1 MNSGNADTSIPAF
14 SIRKLIAPIVILGI
28 AAGIVMAL
36 LNTQPELKTTVKEP
50 VPIAVRAVT
59 VMPDTKTLTV
69 MSEGNVYPRQEA
81 KIIAQLSS
89 EVAALSPSMIAGGEF
104 SKGDVLISIDARDYE
119 IALSRAKANVERSR
133 AEYRFADSELMRV
146 QSLYAKELASASQ
159 LQQAE
164 RAQQVSDAMLKEAEA
179 ALERAEIDLERT
191 QIVAP
196 FDGRV
201 RTESLDEG
209 QFLQKGGAVATIYA
223 TDALEVRLP
232 LPDAQLAYLDP
243 TFAQTGR
250 APIDRD
256 VAVTLAADFAGAK
269 QTWQGRL
276 IRTEGD
282 ISQRSRFVNVI
293 AEVTDTTSTEGTRL
307 PLGLFVTATIEGR
320 TLDEL
325 ISLPRTALRD
335 DETVMVID
343 DDNKLHFRTIEVF
356 RLGDE
361 EVIVSAGLQAGER
374 VCVSPLQFVVEGMA
388 VTVIN

>member
-1 MNSGNADTSIPAF
+1 MTSGNADTSIPAF

-36 LNTQPELKTTVKEP
+36 LNTQPELETTVKEP

-59 VMPDTKTLTV
+59 VMPNTKTLTV

-81 KIIAQLSS
+81 KIIAQLSG

-119 IALSRAKANVERSR
+119 IALSRAKANVGRSR
-133 AEYRFADSELMRV
+133 AEYRFADSELKRV
-146 QSLYAKELASASQ
+146 QSLYAKELASVSQ
-159 LQQAE
+159 LQQVE
-164 RAQQVSDAMLKEAEA
+164 RAQQVSEAILQEAEA

-209 QFLQKGGAVATIYA
+209 QFLQKGAAVATIYA

-243 TFAQTGR
+243 TFAQAGR
-250 APIDRD
+250 APLDRE

-293 AEVTDTTSTEGTRL
+293 AEVTDTASTDGTRL

-320 TLDEL
+320 TLDKL

-356 RLGDE
+356 RLSDE

>member
-1 MNSGNADTSIPAF
+1 MTSGNADTSIPAF

-81 KIIAQLSS
+81 KIIAQLSG

-133 AEYRFADSELMRV
+133 AEYRFADSELKRV
-146 QSLYAKELASASQ
+146 QSLYAKELASVSQ
-159 LQQAE
+159 LQQVE
-164 RAQQVSDAMLKEAEA
+164 RAQQVSEAILREAEA

-209 QFLQKGGAVATIYA
+209 QFLQKGAAVATIYA

-293 AEVTDTTSTEGTRL
+293 AEVTDTASTDGTRL

-320 TLDEL
+320 TLDKL

-356 RLGDE
+356 RLSDE

>member
-28 AAGIVMAL
+28 ATGIVMAL

-119 IALSRAKANVERSR
+119 IALSRAKANVERNR

>member
-1 MNSGNADTSIPAF
+1 MNSGNADSSIPAF
-14 SIRKLIAPIVILGI
+14 SMRKLIAPIVILGI
-28 AAGIVMAL
+28 AAAVVMAL
-36 LNTQPELKTTVKEP
+36 VNTQKELETTVKEP
-50 VPIAVRAVT
+50 VPIAVRAIT
-59 VMPDTKTLTV
+59 VMPETKTLTV

-81 KIIAQLSS
+81 KVIAQLSG
-89 EVAALSPSMIAGGEF
+89 EVADLSPNMIAGGEF
-104 SKGDVLISIDARDYE
+104 SKGDVLISIDSRDYE
-119 IALSRAKANVERSR
+119 IALNRAAASVERSR
-133 AEYRFADSELMRV
+133 AEYRYADSELKRV
-146 QSLYAKELASASQ
+146 QSLYGRELASASQ

-209 QFLQKGGAVATIYA
+209 QFLQRGAAVATIYA
-223 TDALEVRLP
+223 TEALEVRLP

-243 TFAQTGR
+243 AFAQTGS
-250 APIDRD
+250 APDDRE
-256 VAVTLAADFAGAK
+256 VAVRLSADFAGAQ

-293 AEVTDTTSTEGTRL
+293 AEVTDTASGDGTRL
-307 PLGLFVTATIEGR
+307 PLGLFVRATIDGR
-320 TLDEL
+320 TLDNL

-335 DETVMVID
+335 EKTVMVID

-356 RLGDE
+356 RLSDE
-361 EVIVSAGLQAGER
+361 EVIVSAGLEAGER
-374 VCVSPLQFVVEGMA
+374 VCASPLQFVVEGMP

>member
-1 MNSGNADTSIPAF
+1 MLFRS
-14 SIRKLIAPIVILGI
+14 
-28 AAGIVMAL
+28 
-36 LNTQPELKTTVKEP
+36 
-50 VPIAVRAVT
+50 VT

>member
-119 IALSRAKANVERSR
+119 IALSRAKANVERNR

>member
-36 LNTQPELKTTVKEP
+36 LNPQPELKTTVKEP

>member
-28 AAGIVMAL
+28 ATGIVMAL